1 MPEARVTVAPSPS
14 RSPCPA
20 PTPTPAPPSSTPNLL
35 DQALMSA
42 NIIPQSSQMSDLQS
56 QPATVPVTAVT
67 QPQLLQQQQQQ
78 QQQQRRQ
85 QEIATKQIALRSVTD
100 KPLSAATTPK

>member
-14 RSPCPA
+14 RTPCPA

-78 QQQQRRQ
+78 QQQRRQ